1 MNTPVTCPH
10 EPEVLGARDRSE
22 FLNLHVQG
30 CSSCREAIR
39 LAEEMR
45 QMARRH
51 IATPPPDPDVIWTMA
66 RLSKPPRR
74 WTPEVRSGIAGLLT
88 SALLTVWLWPAIAS
102 YLTRIV
108 PNTAANV
115 NILLTSCVAAAVI
128 AAVAAKSIRR
138 MTGE

>member
-10 EPEVLGARDRSE
+10 EPEVLGASDRSE
-22 FLNLHVQG
+22 LLNLHLQG

-45 QMARRH
+45 QIARRH
-51 IATPPPDPDVIWTMA
+51 IATPPPDPDVIWMMA

-74 WTPEVRSGIAGLLT
+74 WTPDVRSEIAKLVVA
-88 SALLTVWLWPAIAS
+88 ALLTVWILPAIAG

-108 PNTAANV
+108 PNTAADV
-115 NILLTSCVAAAVI
+115 NILLTACVAAAVI
-128 AAVAAKSIRR
+128 AAVAAKSMRR